1 MNDEELR
8 ILVDNTIAR
17 MKEQPLD
24 MRRALFSVLKEV
36 ERETRHRCTSIV
48 YEAASKVSNLNR
60 IQK

>member
-8 ILVDNTIAR
+8 ILVDNTIAW

-36 ERETRHRCTSIV
+36 ERETRLRCASIV
-48 YEAASKVSNLNR
+48 YDAASKVSNLNR